1 MLKTFS
7 LYLDIN
13 PMEKLELRMY
23 GLVPY
28 NISPIQQGIQ
38 FGHAVV
44 EYGQM
49 VKYSNKS
56 LLDQYNDWAD
66 NWKTFMIYNG
76 GTSNHSQN
84 RYAWGDRVFDESFVG
99 SMEQNLKT
107 LQENEITVATFYE
120 PDLNDML
127 SGIVFIVD
135 ERVFNKDKYP
145 DFDLRKY
152 YGDVKEKMKEAQ
164 DELATNPMD
173 PKFPSIYNLLGSN
186 VRKDWDDWV
195 ESIGGRKNLF
205 LRIFLK
211 NFRFA

>member
-1 MLKTFS
+1 
-7 LYLDIN
+7 
-13 PMEKLELRMY
+13 MEKLELRMY
-23 GLVPY
+23 RLVPY

-38 FGHAVV
+38 YGHAVV

-84 RYAWGDRVFDESFVG
+84 RYQIFDESFVG

>member
-1 MLKTFS
+1 
-7 LYLDIN
+7 
-13 PMEKLELRMY
+13 MEKLELRMY

-84 RYAWGDRVFDESFVG
+84 RYQIFDESFVG

>member
-1 MLKTFS
+1 
-7 LYLDIN
+7 
-13 PMEKLELRMY
+13 MEKLELRMY

-38 FGHAVV
+38 YGHAVV

-49 VKYSNKS
+49 VKYSGDKS
-56 LLDQYNDWAD
+56 LSEQYDDWAD

-84 RYAWGDRVFDESFVG
+84 RYHYFEESFTG

-107 LQENEITVATFYE
+107 LEENGITVATFYE

-145 DFDLRKY
+145 DFDLKKY
-152 YGDVKEKMKEAQ
+152 YGDSKDKMKEAQ
-164 DELATNPMD
+164 DELDTNPMD

-186 VRKDWDDWV
+186 VRKDWDSWV
-195 ESIGGRKNLF
+195 DSIGGRKNLF
-205 LRIFLK
+205 LRLFLK